1 MKLNKTQRIVESF
14 AMYPEMI
21 GMSDSVISKKL
32 EVSRALVAKVRQ
44 KMGLRKATHQ
54 ELSKAGQL
62 FDPKEDNASILRDL
76 ATVIENEGQPF
87 SWVPG
92 WLDSLANHLR
102 FKEKM
107 RKQAEELAKA
117 AEEKE

>member
-1 MKLNKTQRIVESF
+1 MKLNKTQRIVQSF
-14 AMYPEMI
+14 AVYPEMI

-44 KMGLRKATHQ
+44 KMGLRKATHE
-54 ELSKAGQL
+54 ELSRAGQL
-62 FDPKEDNASILRDL
+62 FDPTEDNASILRDL

-107 RKQAEELAKA
+107 RKQEEDLAKA